1 MKKDTGDAKFENA
14 NKHQKQL
21 NRIKTLLQTYDFT
34 IKDALD
40 VDNLGTH
47 DSQLKE
53 YTTKYNQLEK
63 LLEFNRNETVG
74 QDDLF
79 KHRSKDPQD
88 QSKGTN

>member
-1 MKKDTGDAKFENA
+1 MANLEDVSDTIRKQLQDVERKIESLKKDTGDTKFENA

-47 DSQLKE
+47 
-53 YTTKYNQLEK
+53 
-63 LLEFNRNETVG
+63 
-74 QDDLF
+74 
-79 KHRSKDPQD
+79 
-88 QSKGTN
+88 